1 MDENKAIEI
10 IQKNIESQFPKTCPN
25 CGMVFDSLAEYHRNT
40 TFLGDPISYDVEMDN
55 WKPEKPIGTVA
66 LANCSCGTT
75 LGVSSLDLDLWTYWR
90 ILIWSRIETWRQ
102 GISMSELMAHI
113 RDEIDRRVLRG
124 D

>member
-40 TFLGDPISYDVEMDN
+40 TFLGDPISYDADIDD

-66 LANCSCGTT
+66 LANCRCGTT